1 MQIPRVVA
9 ATSAQ
14 PSGVATVT
22 KRIVSPPPERRR
34 APGVIPSAAGAAS

>member
-1 MQIPRVVA
+1 MQMPRSVA

-22 KRIVSPPPERRR
+22 KRIVSPLPPRRR
-34 APGVIPSAAGAAS
+34 VPGVMPSPAGAIS